1 MEKYFIRQKF
11 GFNIGNFIMC
21 TPVIKALSLYF
32 NQKIKVSFEDGIT
45 AQLFKNCE
53 FIEPIQTDYVN
64 DSVFACEC
72 DGITQNRECVVNR
85 IEGGV
90 KTDRLTMLLSSAT
103 GGLDKPEWLHK
114 WQLVEN
120 FLNIDLGSHLGT
132 YVDAYPLPSTLVD
145 NNYCVIVR
153 GCAGPVNSLSLPS
166 KDPGDKIYK
175 SILHCLNNKI
185 KIVFVG
191 STVDNE
197 RFIKRM
203 DSWVGDTVTVL
214 NSIEDTL
221 AIINNAKFIITNDT
235 GFYHAAGALQKDSF
249 VLWKDTPLI
258 KNQAPSSTCFFSRKG
273 KWEDD
278 FKEWIKNKI

>member
-1 MEKYFIRQKF
+1 MKKYFIRQKF

-21 TPVIKALSLYF
+21 TPVIKALSIYF
-32 NQKIKVSFEDGIT
+32 NQKIKVSFEDSVT
-45 AQLFKNCE
+45 AQLFKKCE
-53 FIEPIQTDYVN
+53 FIEAIQTDYVN
-64 DSVFACEC
+64 DSMVPCEC
-72 DGITQNRECVVNR
+72 DSITPTRICTVNR
-85 IEGGV
+85 VEGGV
-90 KTDRLTMLLSSAT
+90 KTERLTMLLSSAT

-114 WQLVEN
+114 WELVEN
-120 FLNIDLGSHLGT
+120 FLNIDLGSHLSP
-132 YVDAYPLPSTLVD
+132 YVDKYPLLPNFID
-145 NNYCVIVR
+145 NNYCVVVR

-166 KDPGDKIYK
+166 KDPGDEIYQ
-175 SILHCLNNKI
+175 SILHYLNNKI

-203 DSWVGDTVTVL
+203 NSWVDNGVTVL

-221 AIINNAKFIITNDT
+221 AVINNAKFVITNDT

-249 VLWKDTPLI
+249 VIWKDTPLI
-258 KNQAPSSTCFFSRKG
+258 KNQSPSSKCFFSKKG
-273 KWEDD
+273 MWKEN